1 MKKLFLFPLMALC
14 LMACDKADL
23 YVSPTEINSY
33 SEGGTFQ
40 VYVFNAQELKVE
52 PDKDWITTSV
62 KADEEHAG
70 DFEVTVQVAPASGKE
85 VTTGNILITDT
96 KQQQAV
102 TVTVTREGRNENSYI
117 TISPIELAVPSDGGQ
132 YEIQVNCEGKW
143 TVDKDVN
150 WVSVSPG
157 VGSGS
162 GTFTLI
168 VEPNDKYETT
178 MTELRVSSYGG
189 VKAVTAILHI
199 TRAALEVK
207 TFFVSPVKQVIFSTG
222 NLQYK
227 ASTNEW
233 RFAEE
238 QYDIIGEENRYIG
251 ESYTDWIDLFGWGAG
266 NNGIKPYQSS
276 TDNNLYAPIGQNI
289 AGTPYDWGYERVIR
303 DETLG
308 IESDQWRTLT
318 YEEWKYIIENRKYS
332 TFAKIKGVNGL
343 LMLPD
348 GVEPPGS
355 VKVEM
360 TLSSEGFGIVTQYS
374 DAEWKLLKSVGAVFL
389 PCGGYREGT
398 SVVVKENVDGNDIYI
413 GPYWT
418 SAYYEDIYPRA
429 WKIEILCATSNEA
442 DITFGASYFSQGQS
456 VRLVKDF

>member
-1 MKKLFLFPLMALC
+1 
-14 LMACDKADL
+14 MACDHADL
-23 YVSPTEINSY
+23 YVSPTEIYSY

-40 VYVFNAQELKVE
+40 IYVFNAQELKVE

-62 KADEEHAG
+62 KVDEEHAG
-70 DFEVTVQVAPASGKE
+70 NAEVTVQIAPASSKE
-85 VTTGNILITDT
+85 VTTGNIVITDT

-102 TVTVTREGRNENSYI
+102 TVAVTREGRNENSYI
-117 TISPIELAVPSDGGQ
+117 TISPIELAVSSDGGQ
-132 YEIQVNCEGKW
+132 YKIQVNCEGKW

-150 WVSVSPG
+150 WVSVNPG
-157 VGSGS
+157 VGSGN
-162 GTFTLI
+162 GTFTLT
-168 VEPNDKYETT
+168 VEPSDKYETT
-178 MTELRVSSYGG
+178 MAELRVSSFGG
-189 VKAVTAILHI
+189 SKDVTAILHV

-207 TFFVSPVKQVIFSTG
+207 TFFVSAVKQVIFSTG

-238 QYDIIGEENRYIG
+238 QYDIIGEGNRYIG
-251 ESYTDWIDLFGWGAG
+251 EYNSGWIDLFGWGAG
-266 NNGIKPYQSS
+266 NNGVKPYQSS
-276 TDNNLYAPIGQNI
+276 TDNNLYAPIGQDI
-289 AGTPYDWGYERVIR
+289 AGTPYDWGYERVLR

-318 YEEWKYIIENRKYS
+318 YEEWKFIIDNRKYS
-332 TFAKIKGVNGL
+332 TFAKIKGVYGL

-348 GVEPPGS
+348 GVEPPET

-360 TLSSEGFGIVTQYS
+360 TQGSTMGLYAVTKYS

-389 PCGGYREGT
+389 PCGGYRDGT
-398 SVVVKENVDGNDIYI
+398 TVIMKRIPDGLEIYSGSYWSSTSHYKLDADESYKEEAAGI
-413 GPYWT
+413 GFLFSET
-418 SAYYEDIYPRA
+418 D
-429 WKIEILCATSNEA
+429 EA
-442 DITFGASYFSQGQS
+442 MMISPVYSDFSQGQS